1 MFPQKYLIIGLPLQ
15 ANLNKM
21 SSPISLQLFT
31 ELSFA
36 PSSGR
41 ALYLQLSDAILSLI
55 KKGKL
60 RSGQKLPGSRAVAEL
75 LQINRIT
82 VTKAYEELQTQ
93 GWLESRIG
101 NGTFVSSHLIDH
113 EPENLGG
120 SLVPAS
126 LKKAG
131 FVIPEMSYLDT
142 AADHPVTELHL
153 DDGYPDPRLAPL
165 KEFYRAYRTQL
176 TRSGLYDKF
185 GSYSN
190 AAGPG
195 YYRAA
200 IANYLNETRALKAK
214 ESNILS
220 VRGTLMGINLVC
232 TALIKPGD
240 VIVSGIPGWKRAE
253 HNFIHA
259 RARHIGIRVDE
270 HGIVVDE
277 LREICSK
284 QKVRMVYVTPH
295 HHYPT
300 TVSLR
305 IDRRLELLR
314 LANEYGFI
322 IFEDDYDYDFHYKHR
337 PLLPLASADE
347 NGMVIYCGSFGKSF
361 SPAFRMGYLVAAENV
376 ITHLA
381 RVRVLLDRQGD
392 HILDNAMAELLN
404 DNTTQRY
411 LRKALSVYEE
421 RRDLFCRLLST
432 ELAGLVNFTIPEGGM
447 TVWTEFDPSINLENL
462 AQSARSKGL
471 YISDGKAH
479 QYPGYTTNGIRL
491 GFASSSKEE
500 IIRSVEIL
508 KNSIRYLKPVSINAE
523 GIENRKGTR
532 FEY

>member
-1 MFPQKYLIIGLPLQ
+1 
-15 ANLNKM
+15 M
-21 SSPISLQLFT
+21 SSPIILQLFT
-31 ELSFA
+31 EISFA
-36 PSSGR
+36 PSSDR
-41 ALYLQLSDAILSLI
+41 SLYLQLSDAILSFI

-60 RSGQKLPGSRAVAEL
+60 RSGQKLPGSREIAAL

-93 GWLESRIG
+93 GWLESLVG
-101 NGTFVSSHLIDH
+101 SGTFVSSHIVDH
-113 EPENLGG
+113 EPKNLGG
-120 SLVPAS
+120 GLVPAS

-131 FVIPEMSYLDT
+131 FAIPSLNYLANASDT
-142 AADHPVTELHL
+142 PITELHL

-190 AAGPG
+190 SAGSG
-195 YYRAA
+195 YYREA

-214 ESNILS
+214 ASNVLS

-232 TALIKPGD
+232 TALIEPGD
-240 VIVSGIPGWKRAE
+240 VVVSGIPGWKRAE

-259 RARHIGIRVDE
+259 RAKHIGIKVDE

-277 LREICSK
+277 LREICK
-284 QKVRMVYVTPH
+284 RQKVRMVYVTPH

-376 ITHLA
+376 IQHLA
-381 RVRVLLDRQGD
+381 KVRILLDRQGD

-411 LRKALSVYEE
+411 LRKALSIYEQ
-421 RRDLFCRLLST
+421 RRDLFCDLLST
-432 ELAGLVNFTIPEGGM
+432 ELKGLVNFTIPEGGM
-447 TVWTEFDPSINLENL
+447 TVWTEFDPSINLETL
-462 AQSARSKGL
+462 AKSAYSKGL
-471 YISDGKAH
+471 YISDGKGH
-479 QYPGYTTNGIRL
+479 QYPDYKTNGIRL

-500 IIRSVEIL
+500 LARSVDIL
-508 KNSIRYLKPVSINAE
+508 KGLL
-523 GIENRKGTR
+523 
-532 FEY
+532 F

>member
-1 MFPQKYLIIGLPLQ
+1 M
-15 ANLNKM
+15 N
-21 SSPISLQLFT
+21 SPIFLQLFRAI
-31 ELSFA
+31 SFD

-41 ALYLQLSDAILSLI
+41 AIYLQLSDAILSLI
-55 KKGKL
+55 KKGEL
-60 RSGQKLPGSRAVAEL
+60 RSGQKLPGSREVAAL
-75 LQINRIT
+75 LKINRIT
-82 VTKAYEELQTQ
+82 VAKAYGELQTQ
-93 GWLESRIG
+93 GWLETLMGS
-101 NGTFVSSHLIDH
+101 GTFVSSHIVDH
-113 EPENLGG
+113 LPENLGG

-126 LKKAG
+126 LESAG
-131 FVIPEMSYLDT
+131 FSIQPMSYLDD
-142 AADHPVTELHL
+142 AFDNPVTELHL

-195 YYRAA
+195 YYREA

-214 ESNILS
+214 ADNILS

-232 TALIKPGD
+232 NALIQPGD

-259 RARHIGIRVDE
+259 GARHIGIRVDE

-277 LREICSK
+277 LGAICRK

-361 SPAFRMGYLVAAENV
+361 SPAFRMGYLVASENV
-376 ITHLA
+376 IRHLA

-404 DNTTQRY
+404 ENTTQRY
-411 LRKALSVYEE
+411 LRKALTVYEE
-421 RRDLFCRLLST
+421 RRNLFCELLST
-432 ELAGLVNFTIPEGGM
+432 ALKDRVKFALPEGGM
-447 TVWTEFDPSINLENL
+447 TVWTEFDPSVNLEVL
-462 AQSARSKGL
+462 ARNACSKGL
-471 YISDGKAH
+471 YISDGKGH
-479 QYPGYTTNGIRL
+479 QYPDYKTNAIRL

-500 IIRSVEIL
+500 LIRSVEIL
-508 KNSIRYLKPVSINAE
+508 KRLM
-523 GIENRKGTR
+523 
-532 FEY
+532 F

>member
-1 MFPQKYLIIGLPLQ
+1 M
-15 ANLNKM
+15 N
-21 SSPISLQLFT
+21 SPISLQLFR
-31 ELSFA
+31 EISFV

-41 ALYLQLSDAILSLI
+41 SLYLQLSDAILSFI
-55 KKGKL
+55 KKGAL
-60 RSGQKLPGSRAVAEL
+60 RSGQKLPGSREVADL
-75 LQINRIT
+75 LKINRIT
-82 VTKAYEELQTQ
+82 VARAYEELQTQ
-93 GWLESRIG
+93 GWLESFVG
-101 NGTFVSSHLIDH
+101 NGTFVSSHIVDH

-131 FVIPEMSYLDT
+131 FSIPPMNYLDK
-142 AADHPVTELHL
+142 ASDSPVTDLHL

-165 KEFYRAYRTQL
+165 KEFYRAYRSQL

-185 GSYSN
+185 GNYSN
-190 AAGPG
+190 SAGPG
-195 YYRAA
+195 YYREA
-200 IANYLNETRALKAK
+200 IASYLNETRGLKAK
-214 ESNILS
+214 AGNILS

-232 TALIKPGD
+232 NALINPGD

-259 RARHIGIRVDE
+259 RARHIGIKVDE
-270 HGIVVDE
+270 HGIIVDE
-277 LREICSK
+277 LKEICRK

-314 LANEYGFI
+314 LANEYGFL
-322 IFEDDYDYDFHYKHR
+322 IFEDDYDFDFHYKHR

-361 SPAFRMGYLVAAENV
+361 SPAFRMGYLVASENV
-376 ITHLA
+376 IQHLA
-381 RVRVLLDRQGD
+381 RVRILLDRQGD

-411 LRKALSVYEE
+411 LRKALTVYEE
-421 RRDLFCRLLST
+421 RRDLFCELLST
-432 ELAGLVNFTIPEGGM
+432 ELKNVVNFAIPEGGM
-447 TVWTEFDPSINLENL
+447 TVWTEFDSSINLETL
-462 AQSARSKGL
+462 AKKAYGKGL

-479 QYPGYTTNGIRL
+479 QYRDYKTNAIRL

-500 IIRSVEIL
+500 LIRSVEIL
-508 KNSIRYLKPVSINAE
+508 KGLIS
-523 GIENRKGTR
+523 
-532 FEY
+532 